1 MQKTIGEDE
10 EVPLAAQRHHSQP
23 QIAAAQKKP
32 KGKEVSEDVQKLRD
46 IYRMCIV
53 TDHSRQAEE
62 EARKRAARRPS
73 RIVKQNNATF
83 ETELINN
90 TAELAFR
97 KDVLQAM
104 NEEKKMFKKMEL
116 LNYIEDMRKSANTQ
130 IFDFFKGLDPDTQ
143 PKNIKLMYDFD
154 VRVRNLYQE
163 MTGEAVHEYKR
174 DLVMTKVARNER
186 KFIYRG

>member
-1 MQKTIGEDE
+1 MQKTRGEDE

-83 ETELINN
+83 ETELINFIPI
-90 TAELAFR
+90 TLC
-97 KDVLQAM
+97 DLQNCKAPQKFGGSP
-104 NEEKKMFKKMEL
+104 KKRA
-116 LNYIEDMRKSANTQ
+116 ITQ
-130 IFDFFKGLDPDTQ
+130 NCNG
-143 PKNIKLMYDFD
+143 PKNCY
-154 VRVRNLYQE
+154 
-163 MTGEAVHEYKR
+163 T
-174 DLVMTKVARNER
+174 
-186 KFIYRG
+186 FIF